1 MRGWYFHC
9 PSHHFVLNVSTL
21 PRPFPCPKEL
31 ENQFSILLEASLCS
45 QWQEFQ
51 VVITINTTTRGEV
64 LPGLLV
70 TMKGQSLH
78 AQIGWWLGE
87 LFCFW
92 RLLLFTAS
100 TIWTLTCW
108 TLDTSTGTAE
118 PPPHPWSQHSNIYS
132 LSTFIIYIL
141 NLGCLVSAKL
151 VALWLLCEKNR
162 FGLPHLASVARSLVA
177 RLEVGGRKCT
187 GSGGCVRVV

>member
-1 MRGWYFHC
+1 M
-9 PSHHFVLNVSTL
+9 S
-21 PRPFPCPKEL
+21 
-31 ENQFSILLEASLCS
+31 ENERMIFSLSIASFRFECKYTSEAFSMAKGTYRKINFQFYLRQVFCS

-51 VVITINTTTRGEV
+51 VVITIDTATRGEV

-118 PPPHPWSQHSNIYS
+118 PPTTSLVSAQQYLFSIY
-132 LSTFIIYIL
+132 LYYLHLGFGL
-141 NLGCLVSAKL
+141 PGQCQVGCLVA
-151 VALWLLCEKNR
+151 ALWEK
-162 FGLPHLASVARSLVA
+162 
-177 RLEVGGRKCT
+177 
-187 GSGGCVRVV
+187 

>member
-51 VVITINTTTRGEV
+51 VVITIDTATRGEV

-100 TIWTLTCW
+100 TIWTLTRW

-118 PPPHPWSQHSNIYS
+118 PPTTSLVSAQQYLFSIY
-132 LSTFIIYIL
+132 LYYLHLGFGL
-141 NLGCLVSAKL
+141 PGQCQVGCLVA
-151 VALWLLCEKNR
+151 ALWEK
-162 FGLPHLASVARSLVA
+162 
-177 RLEVGGRKCT
+177 
-187 GSGGCVRVV
+187 